1 MLARQTIRTTA
12 RALGAASRGSRRC
25 VAELRPAT
33 SSYSTAAEAYDS
45 PSREANAPR
54 AYPLK
59 MPQPARQAEP
69 ENHIAPEPQTSES
82 KATTTTVEPKKR
94 RTLRPL
100 RPRKAAIK
108 LSESAVTE
116 LRKMLDMPEPKLIKV
131 GVKQKGCSGL
141 TYDLEYVDQPGKLD
155 EVVEQDG
162 VKIVVDNKA
171 LMSVIGSE
179 MHWEEDLLSQKFVFR
194 NPNISEFPLVIWRRS
209 TRGRGVYDGLLTSL
223 QSKHAGA
230 ESRSWFKAENWERG
244 LEGAASGEA
253 RGDPRKHQLLC
264 IARSAHLPSDMYI
277 TGTADAFMRRYGS

>member
-12 RALGAASRGSRRC
+12 RAIGAASRGSRRC

-33 SSYSTAAEAYDS
+33 SSPYSTAAEAFDS
-45 PSREANAPR
+45 PSREANGPR

-69 ENHIAPEPQTSES
+69 EKHIAPEPQTSET

-108 LSESAVTE
+108 LSESAVKE

-194 NPNISEFPLVIWRRS
+194 NPNISEYRPLPAGLRGSYAESERS
-209 TRGRGVYDGLLTSL
+209 LTSL
-223 QSKHAGA
+223 QSRLAGA
-230 ESRSWFKAENWERG
+230 ESRSWSKT
-244 LEGAASGEA
+244 
-253 RGDPRKHQLLC
+253 D
-264 IARSAHLPSDMYI
+264 D
-277 TGTADAFMRRYGS
+277 

>member
-1 MLARQTIRTTA
+1 MLARQTIRTTV
-12 RALGAASRGSRRC
+12 RAFGAASRGSRRC

-33 SSYSTAAEAYDS
+33 SPYSTAAEAYDS

-69 ENHIAPEPQTSES
+69 KKHIAPEPQMAES
-82 KATTTTVEPKKR
+82 KATTTTVEPKK

-108 LSESAVTE
+108 LSESAVKE

-141 TYDLEYVDQPGKLD
+141 TYDLEYVDKPGKLD

-179 MHWEEDLLSQKFVFR
+179 MHWEEDLLSQRFVFR
-194 NPNISEFPLVIWRRS
+194 NPNISESPLVLYRQS
-209 TRGRGVYDGLLTSL
+209 TLRRGVHVRLLTTL
-223 QSKHAGA
+223 QSRLADA
-230 ESRSWFKAENWERG
+230 ESRSW
-244 LEGAASGEA
+244 S
-253 RGDPRKHQLLC
+253 RKE
-264 IARSAHLPSDMYI
+264 D
-277 TGTADAFMRRYGS
+277 

>member
-12 RALGAASRGSRRC
+12 RAFGAASRGSRRC
-25 VAELRPAT
+25 VAELRPAI

-45 PSREANAPR
+45 PSREASGPR

-69 ENHIAPEPQTSES
+69 EKHIAPEPQTADS

-108 LSESAVTE
+108 LSESAVRE

-141 TYDLEYVDQPGKLD
+141 TYDLEYVDKPGKLD

-179 MHWEEDLLSQKFVFR
+179 MHWEEDLLSQRFVFR
-194 NPNISEFPLVIWRRS
+194 NPNISEYPLVLKWSRLVS
-209 TRGRGVYDGLLTSL
+209 GLCTQLLTSP
-223 QSKHAGA
+223 QSRLVGV
-230 ESRSWFKAENWERG
+230 ESRSWFKMEDWKRG
-244 LEGAASGEA
+244 FEGAAFEA
-253 RGDPRKHQLLC
+253 RRGILTTSTSQH
-264 IARSAHLPSDMYI
+264 
-277 TGTADAFMRRYGS
+277 